1 MKRSESV
8 LVYAV
13 TAVLAVILVVAVV
26 FGHEEPARAGGQ
38 GAGGGGGRPAA
49 TDIAQLLDVTGFDE
63 SPESDE
69 RPKGGSSTAPGTF
82 PGAGAGAGA
91 EGPGTDQGTDEADEP
106 SSQFAVPVGPLRAA
120 AGSGGVA
127 AILGAFE
134 LERSWN
140 GELFRVYEVQRGE
153 TFSELVQR
161 WTGDLE
167 QTADVQA
174 LNEDVDL
181 ERLRV
186 GQVLRFPFVDDA
198 ALLLAH
204 EARRATSRP
213 VGAPA
218 VGAPAVGGS
227 GVGVAE
233 AAAKTAASAQ
243 PSAAAG
249 KAYTIQKGDSLW
261 GIAEREVGAG
271 KAEAY
276 VRAILAANPRIQ
288 DAGRIRAGDRIELP
302 AGR

>member
-26 FGHEEPARAGGQ
+26 FGHEDPVRAGSP
-38 GAGGGGGRPAA
+38 GAGGGASA
-49 TDIAQLLDVTGFDE
+49 TDIAQLLDVDGFGDTDKPAQGE
-63 SPESDE
+63 VPAI
-69 RPKGGSSTAPGTF
+69 GGAGSQGPSAAAPGTF
-82 PGAGAGAGA
+82 PGDGG
-91 EGPGTDQGTDEADEP
+91 EP
-106 SSQFAVPVGPLRAA
+106 APDDVQQFAVPAGPLRAA

-161 WTGDLE
+161 WTGSLDAV
-167 QTADVQA
+167 ADVQA

-181 ERLRV
+181 ERLKV
-186 GQVLRFPFVDDA
+186 GQVLRFPFVDEA
-198 ALLLAH
+198 ELLLAR
-204 EARRATSRP
+204 EARRAAAKP
-213 VGAPA
+213 VGAGPA
-218 VGAPAVGGS
+218 PTPAGAVDPSVPA
-227 GVGVAE
+227 GVA
-233 AAAKTAASAQ
+233 ATVGS
-243 PSAAAG
+243 S
-249 KAYTIQKGDSLW
+249 YTIQKGDSLW
-261 GIAEREVGAG
+261 SIAERQVGPG

-276 VRAILAANPRIQ
+276 VRAILTTNPRIK

-302 AGR
+302 ADR

>member
-26 FGHEEPARAGGQ
+26 FGHEDPVRAGSP
-38 GAGGGGGRPAA
+38 GAGGGASA
-49 TDIAQLLDVTGFDE
+49 TDIAQLLDVDGFGDTDKPAQGE
-63 SPESDE
+63 VPAI
-69 RPKGGSSTAPGTF
+69 GVAGSQGPSAAAPGTF
-82 PGAGAGAGA
+82 PGDGG
-91 EGPGTDQGTDEADEP
+91 EP
-106 SSQFAVPVGPLRAA
+106 APDDVQQFAVPAGPLRAA

-161 WTGDLE
+161 WTGSLDAV
-167 QTADVQA
+167 ADVQA

-181 ERLRV
+181 ERLKV
-186 GQVLRFPFVDDA
+186 GQVLRIPFVDEA
-198 ALLLAH
+198 ELLLAR
-204 EARRATSRP
+204 EARRAAAKP
-213 VGAPA
+213 VGAGPA
-218 VGAPAVGGS
+218 PTPAGAVDPSVPA
-227 GVGVAE
+227 GVA
-233 AAAKTAASAQ
+233 ATVGS
-243 PSAAAG
+243 S
-249 KAYTIQKGDSLW
+249 YTIQKGDSLW
-261 GIAEREVGAG
+261 SIAERQVGPG

-276 VRAILAANPRIQ
+276 VRAILTTNPRIK

-302 AGR
+302 ADR

>member
-26 FGHEEPARAGGQ
+26 FGHEDPVRAGSP
-38 GAGGGGGRPAA
+38 GAGGGASA
-49 TDIAQLLDVTGFDE
+49 TDIAQLLDVDGFGDADKPAQGE
-63 SPESDE
+63 VPAI
-69 RPKGGSSTAPGTF
+69 GGAGSQGPSAAAPGTF
-82 PGAGAGAGA
+82 PGDGG
-91 EGPGTDQGTDEADEP
+91 EP
-106 SSQFAVPVGPLRAA
+106 APDDVQQFAVPAGPLRAA

-161 WTGDLE
+161 WTGSLDAV
-167 QTADVQA
+167 ADVQA

-181 ERLRV
+181 ERLKV
-186 GQVLRFPFVDDA
+186 GQVLRFPFVDEA
-198 ALLLAH
+198 ELLLAR
-204 EARRATSRP
+204 EARRAAAKP
-213 VGAPA
+213 VAPGPAPTPAGRAPA
-218 VGAPAVGGS
+218 PTPAGAVDPSVPA
-227 GVGVAE
+227 GVA
-233 AAAKTAASAQ
+233 ATVGS
-243 PSAAAG
+243 S
-249 KAYTIQKGDSLW
+249 YTIQKGDSLW
-261 GIAEREVGAG
+261 SIAERQVGPG

-276 VRAILAANPRIQ
+276 VRAILTANPRIK

-302 AGR
+302 ADR

>member
-38 GAGGGGGRPAA
+38 GAGVGGGRPAA

-63 SPESDE
+63 SPESGE
-69 RPKGGSSTAPGTF
+69 RSKGDSVTAPGTF
-82 PGAGAGAGA
+82 PGAGA
-91 EGPGTDQGTDEADEP
+91 EGPGAGQGTDEADEP
-106 SSQFAVPVGPLRAA
+106 ASQFAVPVGPLRAA

-167 QTADVQA
+167 RTADVQA

-198 ALLLAH
+198 ALLLAR
-204 EARRATSRP
+204 EARRTTSKP
-213 VGAPA
+213 AGAPA
-218 VGAPAVGGS
+218 VAAPGMGVAGA
-227 GVGVAE
+227 GVAE

-243 PSAAAG
+243 PPAAA

>member
-26 FGHEEPARAGGQ
+26 FGNEDPARAGG
-38 GAGGGGGRPAA
+38 AGVGGRATA
-49 TDIAQLLDVTGFDE
+49 TDIAQLLDVTGFDDAGRG
-63 SPESDE
+63 SAAVAPVQGGALAQ
-69 RPKGGSSTAPGTF
+69 GGSEAPGAF
-82 PGAGAGAGA
+82 PDAVNRGAVSPDGA
-91 EGPGTDQGTDEADEP
+91 EPAGDD
-106 SSQFAVPVGPLRAA
+106 SSGVQQFAVPVGPLRAA
-120 AGSGGVA
+120 AGSGGIA

-161 WTGDLE
+161 WTGDLDR
-167 QTADVQA
+167 TADVQA

-186 GQVLRFPFVDDA
+186 GQSLRFPFVDDA
-198 ALLLAH
+198 ELLLAR
-204 EARRATSRP
+204 EARRAASKP
-213 VGAPA
+213 VAA
-218 VGAPAVGGS
+218 TTVRET
-227 GVGVAE
+227 GVVE
-233 AAAKTAASAQ
+233 AGLL
-243 PSAAAG
+243 AAG
-249 KAYTIQKGDSLW
+249 SPVSPAAGAGTAYTIQKGDSLW
-261 GIAEREVGAG
+261 GIAERQVGAG

-276 VRAILAANPRIQ
+276 VRAILAANPRIK
-288 DAGRIRAGDRIELP
+288 DAGQIRAGDRIELP

>member
-38 GAGGGGGRPAA
+38 GVGGGRPAA
-49 TDIAQLLDVTGFDE
+49 TDIAQLLDVTGFD
-63 SPESDE
+63 
-69 RPKGGSSTAPGTF
+69 KTGVGSSEVGG
-82 PGAGAGAGA
+82 PGAGESAAPAEIPVGDSAGAPGA
-91 EGPGTDQGTDEADEP
+91 IPGDSEP
-106 SSQFAVPVGPLRAA
+106 ASQFAVPVGPLRAA

-161 WTGDLE
+161 WTGDLARA
-167 QTADVQA
+167 ADVQA

-181 ERLRV
+181 ERLQV
-186 GQVLRFPFVDDA
+186 GQILRFPFIDDA
-198 ALLLAH
+198 ALLLAR
-204 EARRATSRP
+204 EARRAASRP
-213 VGAPA
+213 AVAPA
-218 VGAPAVGGS
+218 SSAA
-227 GVGVAE
+227 GVAE
-233 AAAKTAASAQ
+233 ASSKVLESVQ
-243 PSAAAG
+243 PLAAG

-276 VRAILAANPRIQ
+276 VRAILAANPRIK
-288 DAGRIRAGDRIELP
+288 DAGRIRSGDRIELP
-302 AGR
+302 AER

>member
-26 FGHEEPARAGGQ
+26 FGHEDPVRAGSP
-38 GAGGGGGRPAA
+38 GAGGGASA
-49 TDIAQLLDVTGFDE
+49 TDIAQLLDVDGFGDADKPAQGE
-63 SPESDE
+63 VPAI
-69 RPKGGSSTAPGTF
+69 GGAGSQGPSAAAPGTF
-82 PGAGAGAGA
+82 PGDGG
-91 EGPGTDQGTDEADEP
+91 EP
-106 SSQFAVPVGPLRAA
+106 APDDVQQFAVPAGPLRAA

-161 WTGDLE
+161 WTGSLDAV
-167 QTADVQA
+167 ADVQA

-181 ERLRV
+181 ERLKV
-186 GQVLRFPFVDDA
+186 GQVLRFPFVDEA
-198 ALLLAH
+198 ELLLAR
-204 EARRATSRP
+204 EARRAAAKP
-213 VGAPA
+213 VGAGPA
-218 VGAPAVGGS
+218 PTPAGAVDPSVPA
-227 GVGVAE
+227 GVA
-233 AAAKTAASAQ
+233 ATVGS
-243 PSAAAG
+243 S
-249 KAYTIQKGDSLW
+249 YTIQKGDSLW
-261 GIAEREVGAG
+261 SIAERQVGSG

-276 VRAILAANPRIQ
+276 VRAILTANPRIK

-302 AGR
+302 ADR